1 LGLRPADDGS
11 YRYHSAGI
19 EHLAFEVDRADEVDD
34 THERC
39 VSLGGEIQSP
49 PAQHYVQ
56 DREDYYAF
64 FAFDP
69 DGIRVEVFAWP
80 SSPYRMD

>member
-1 LGLRPADDGS
+1 MRVARRRDPIA
-11 YRYHSAGI
+11 A
-19 EHLAFEVDRADEVDD
+19 
-34 THERC
+34 
-39 VSLGGEIQSP
+39 
-49 PAQHYVQ
+49 YV
-56 DREDYYAF
+56 F